1 MAWSS
6 CRGTA
11 EMNPARNH
19 EVAGSIP
26 GLDQCVKASSIAV
39 SCGVGRRQCSDLALL
54 SLWRGPTATALIRS
68 LAWEPPYAAGAGPQ
82 KAKRQT
88 TTTTKNTMA

>member
-1 MAWSS
+1 MPRARPKNNNNNNKSPTPEF

-26 GLDQCVKASSIAV
+26 GLAQWVK
-39 SCGVGRRQCSDLALL
+39 DLAL
-54 SLWRGPTATALIRS
+54 P
-68 LAWEPPYAAGAGPQ
+68 
-82 KAKRQT
+82 
-88 TTTTKNTMA
+88 